1 MSSSLAETVL
11 EYDLFYKLR
20 KKRQE
25 AERTYKDFK
34 CNTLESGKIEKLK
47 VKELDFYLEEHG
59 LTTVGWKLNK

>member
-1 MSSSLAETVL
+1 M

-59 LTTVGWKLNK
+59 LTMHCWLEA